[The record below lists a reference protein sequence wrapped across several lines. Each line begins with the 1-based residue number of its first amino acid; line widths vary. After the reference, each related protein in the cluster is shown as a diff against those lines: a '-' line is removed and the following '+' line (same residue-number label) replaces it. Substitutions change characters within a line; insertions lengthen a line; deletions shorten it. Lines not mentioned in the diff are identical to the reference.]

1 MLKIGLVGSAYLIEK
16 HIDSIIKSIN
26 FELVG
31 YYNVNANNGS
41 KLPTSIK
48 NQYEFYDLN
57 ELLHQTQLIYLF
69 SLPEDIR
76 MSVTIQIIK
85 SANHLLVDKSNIK
98 STIEAKQLLD
108 LAEEAGVITQMSNI
122 SALSPLY
129 KASKEYLTQPIL
141 IESVTNIHYKN
152 KSAYLLNDLLSD
164 ELSMIINTVN
174 ANLKKVTTI
183 GVDVSNRFPEVIN
196 ALLEFDNGCNA
207 SITINTVAD
216 DDKKNIIFYT
226 AGGTT
231 AIDFLDNKIKKV
243 YALDNQQDFSEK
255 EVKIMDSSQ
264 LCVELTAVSES
275 IKQQKSLSI
284 DLHDM
289 LKIHEI
295 LNKISEKL
303 KINLSLVQD

>member
-255 EVKIMDSSQ
+255 EVEIMDSSQ

>member
-16 HIDSIIKSIN
+16 HIDSIVRSIN
-26 FELVG
+26 FQLVG
-31 YYNVNANNGS
+31 FYNTNVNSGT
-41 KLPTSIK
+41 KLPSSIV
-48 NQYEFYDLN
+48 NQYEYCDLD
-57 ELLHQTQLIYLF
+57 ELLHQTQAIYLF
-69 SLPEDIR
+69 SLSEDIR
-76 MSVTIQIIK
+76 MPITIQVIK
-85 SANHLLVDKSNIK
+85 SANHLLIDKSNIK

-129 KASKEYLTQPIL
+129 KASKEHLAQPIL
-141 IESVTNIHYKN
+141 IESITNIHYKN
-152 KSAYLLNDLLSD
+152 KSAYLLNDLLCD

-174 ANLKKVTTI
+174 ANLKKVTTT
-183 GVDVSNRFPEVIN
+183 GVDISNRFPEVIN

-216 DDKKNIIFYT
+216 DDKKTIIFYN
-226 AGGTT
+226 AGATT
-231 AIDFLDNKIKKV
+231 TVDFLDNKIKKV
-243 YALDNQQDFSEK
+243 YALDNQKDFSEK
-255 EVKIMDSSQ
+255 EIEIIDNSQ
-264 LCVELTAVSES
+264 LNIELAAISES
-275 IKQQKSLSI
+275 IKQQKSIST

-303 KINLSLVQD
+303 KINLTLIQD

>member
-16 HIDSIIKSIN
+16 HINSVINAGN

-31 YYNVNANNGS
+31 YYNVNNNT
-41 KLPTSIK
+41 KLTKSIAH
-48 NQYEFYDLN
+48 QYEFVSLN
-57 ELLHQTQLIYLF
+57 ELLDKTQLIYLF
-69 SLPEDIR
+69 GLSEDLR
-76 MSVTIQIIK
+76 MPITIQIIK
-85 SANHLLVDKSNIK
+85 SANHLLIDKSNIK
-98 STIEAKQLLD
+98 STTEAKQLLD

-122 SALSPLY
+122 SALAPLY
-129 KASKEYLTQPIL
+129 KATKEHLVKPIL

-152 KSAYLLNDLLSD
+152 KSAYLLNDLLCD

-196 ALLEFDNGCNA
+196 TLLEFDNGCNA

-216 DDKKNIIFYT
+216 EDKKNIIFYT
-226 AGGTT
+226 TGATT
-231 AIDFLDNKIKKV
+231 TVDFLENKIKKV
-243 YALDNQQDFSEK
+243 FTLNNQQDLYE
-255 EVKIMDSSQ
+255 EEIKITDNSQ
-264 LCVELTAVSES
+264 LNAELTAVLEC
-275 IKQQKSLSI
+275 IKQQKSFST

-289 LKIHEI
+289 LKILEI

>member
-16 HIDSIIKSIN
+16 HIDSVVKSSN
-26 FELVG
+26 FQLVG
-31 YYNVNANNGS
+31 YYNVNANSGS
-41 KLPTSIK
+41 KLPTSIV

-57 ELLHQTQLIYLF
+57 ELLHQTQLVYLF
-69 SLPEDIR
+69 SLAEDIR
-76 MSVTIQIIK
+76 MPVTIQVIK
-85 SANHLLVDKSNIK
+85 SANHLLMDKSNIK

-108 LAEEAGVITQMSNI
+108 LAEEAGVIAQMSNI
-122 SALSPLY
+122 STLSPLY
-129 KASKEYLTQPIL
+129 KASKEDLTQPIL

-152 KSAYLLNDLLSD
+152 KSAYLLNDLLCD

-196 ALLEFDNGCNA
+196 ALLEFDNGCNV

-216 DDKKNIIFYT
+216 DDKKTIIFYT
-226 AGGTT
+226 AGATT
-231 AIDFLDNKIKKV
+231 TVDFLDNKIKKV
-243 YALDNQQDFSEK
+243 YALDNQKDFSEK
-255 EVKIMDSSQ
+255 EVKIKDNSQ
-264 LCVELTAVSES
+264 LNIELTAISES
-275 IKQQKSLSI
+275 IKQQKSLST

>member
-255 EVKIMDSSQ
+255 EVKIMDNSQ